1 MSKNESWKNKILI
14 VGGLVGVL
22 LGVGAAFIYIR
33 TAEEAGG
40 PREVSPSQVLKLA
53 VAALGVVRQASQLGD

>member
-14 VGGLVGVL
+14 VGGLVGALV
-22 LGVGAAFIYIR
+22 GVGAAFLYIR

-40 PREVSPSQVLKLA
+40 RREVSPAQVLKLA
-53 VAALGVVRQASQLGD
+53 VSTLGMMRQASQLAE